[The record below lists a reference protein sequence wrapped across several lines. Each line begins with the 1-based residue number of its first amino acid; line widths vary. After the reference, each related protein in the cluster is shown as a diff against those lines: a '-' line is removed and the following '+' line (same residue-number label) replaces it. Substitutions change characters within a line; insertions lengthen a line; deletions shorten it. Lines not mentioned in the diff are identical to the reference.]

1 MPTIIDVAKKAG
13 VSIKTVSRV
22 MNNQTNVRD
31 STRQRVHLAME
42 QLDYSPSD
50 AARQLRTG
58 KSLAIGMLYSDPSSG
73 YQSRLNHAMMQACS
87 GAGRYLVV
95 GLFEEK
101 GGSWQDQLEAFIDRT
116 KVNNIVLVP
125 PMCDSSI
132 LQEYLFKRGIQF
144 VLMSPSHTAP
154 GLSAVSM
161 DDQLAAREMT
171 QYLLD
176 LGHRR
181 IGHIAGHPAHIA
193 SFLRR
198 QGYEEA
204 IVSAGLPRPGDDL
217 VGDGKFDFRLALASA
232 EKMLS
237 QKNRPTAIFAASDDM
252 AAAVFM
258 AAGRLGLS
266 IPEDISIVGFDDVSI
281 AQTIWPALTTV
292 AQPFDAMAAECI
304 RILRGAASA
313 GQEASRA
320 DLVVVPH
327 EIVVRNSCAAPPA
340 L

>member
-22 MNNQTNVRD
+22 MNNQTNVKD
-31 STRQRVHLAME
+31 STRERVHLAME

-87 GAGRYLVV
+87 DAGRYLVV
-95 GLFEEK
+95 GLFEEH
-101 GGSWQDQLEAFIDRT
+101 GGSWQQQLEAFIERT
-116 KVNNIVLVP
+116 KVNNIILVP

-154 GLSAVSM
+154 KVSSVSM
-161 DDQLAAREMT
+161 DDQMAAREMT
-171 QYLLD
+171 QHLLD
-176 LGHRR
+176 LGHKR
-181 IGHIAGHPAHIA
+181 IGHIAGDPAHIA

-198 QGYEEA
+198 RGYEEA
-204 IVSAGLPRPGDDL
+204 IVSMGLPRPDNSL
-217 VGDGKFDFRLALASA
+217 VIDGQFDFRQALAAA
-232 EKMLS
+232 EEMLS
-237 QKNRPTAIFAASDDM
+237 GENPPSAIFAASDDM
-252 AAAVFM
+252 AAAAYM

-266 IPEDISIVGFDDVSI
+266 VPDDVSIVGFDNISI
-281 AQTIWPALTTV
+281 AGTIWPSLTTV
-292 AQPFDAMAAECI
+292 AQPFDDMAAECI
-304 RILRGAASA
+304 RILRSASSDDSA
-313 GQEASRA
+313 KPAPE
-320 DLVVVPH
+320 LVVVPH
-327 EIVVRNSCAAPPA
+327 KIVVRSSCKPPA
-340 L
+340 K